1 MGEVNDGRKA
11 PTGTRPSALRKA
23 AMRART
29 ETAVRARETTPR
41 RMPSPLPFFL
51 VGGLLA
57 AAAIAVLAIMID
69 VSLRGGSIDA
79 MFPTVADRIPR
90 ASIPLSILMFAGCA
104 LFLGEM
110 FRRARWEFREITL
123 RTAGMTTIRIRALPL
138 WGVVAWS
145 VVPFS
150 VWVLL
155 VPLPVLAVRGGS
167 NPSDDL
173 WLICMCFGFIAAGF
187 WGIFVVSI
195 AKRLSHK
202 RRRASRAGPR
212 ELRFWRIA
220 SVQWRIESWFGFAAA
235 GLAGVLPLS
244 LASAQMTTPPVDPDV
259 VGLLAVISAALAI
272 IAIALA
278 VAAPRSGYAEGIA
291 ESVI

>member
-1 MGEVNDGRKA
+1 MNDGRKEPA
-11 PTGTRPSALRKA
+11 GVRSSAQRKA

-41 RMPSPLPFFL
+41 RMPNPLAFFL
-51 VGGLLA
+51 VGGVLA
-57 AAAIAVLAIMID
+57 AAAIIVLAMMVD
-69 VSLRGGSIDA
+69 VAVRGGSIDG

-90 ASIPLSILMFAGCA
+90 ASIPISILMFAGCA

-123 RTAGMTTIRIRALPL
+123 RTAGMTTIRIRTLPL

-145 VVPFS
+145 VVPFAA
-150 VWVLL
+150 WVLL

-167 NPSDDL
+167 DPSDDL
-173 WLICMCFGFIAAGF
+173 WLISMAYGFVSAGF

-195 AKRLSHK
+195 VKRVSFARAKSSTVG
-202 RRRASRAGPR
+202 AR

-220 SVQWRIESWFGFAAA
+220 SVQWRIESWFGFLAG
-235 GLAGVLPLS
+235 GLAGVLPLA
-244 LASAQMTTPPVDPDV
+244 LASVSGRTSPVEP
-259 VGLLAVISAALAI
+259 GAVPTVALVATAFAI
-272 IAIALA
+272 IALALA
-278 VAAPRSGYAEGIA
+278 VASPRSGYAEGVA